1 MEQQVR
7 IVVVDD
13 MPDAAQMLHDV
24 LTTGGYQVRMAHNGA
39 DALQIVEF
47 WRPDAVLLDIKM
59 PGLNGLD
66 LAREL
71 RSLYGNAMVLIAV
84 TGGEEDDPVVK
95 ETFACVDHY
104 LRKPD
109 YVRGLMQ
116 VFPPLNGKPTIQ
128 STGGRTVSSNVTEV
142 HGSNS
147 DNSDNSNNN
156 SSSSSNAIGG

>member
-13 MPDAAQMLHDV
+13 MPDAAQMLHDL
-24 LTTGGYQVRMAHNGA
+24 LTTGGYQVRMAHSGV
-39 DALQIVEF
+39 DALRVVEF

-116 VFPPLNGKPTIQ
+116 VFPPINVKPTIE
-128 STGGRTVSSNVTEV
+128 STGGHAVSGNETDS

-147 DNSDNSNNN
+147 NNSDNSNNSN
-156 SSSSSNAIGG
+156 SIGG